1 MPEFESYVDV
11 DPSDF
16 VSACSKKEIKELIE
30 CLVEDGHI
38 TSNDVITEDSDNLLD
53 TLWKESIHKL
63 LNSRLQLTEEEETII
78 LKITNKL

>member
-16 VSACSKKEIKELIE
+16 VSACSKKEIKELIVY
-30 CLVEDGHI
+30 LVEDGHI
-38 TSNDVITEDSDNLLD
+38 TSNNVITEDSDNLLD
-53 TLWKESIHKL
+53 TLWKESVHKL
-63 LNSRLQLTEEEETII
+63 FNSRLQLTEEEETII